1 MTARLVLIG
10 VVAGVFSTLFG
21 VGGGTIVV
29 PLLVVVA
36 SLSPHV
42 AAATSLGAILLT
54 ACAGVVLYAA
64 RGEVDV
70 AYAALVGV
78 PAMAGAFVGTHL
90 QQRVTGR
97 ALGLAFACL
106 LVGLGV
112 WLIAG

>member
-1 MTARLVLIG
+1 LTARLVLIG

-29 PLLVVVA
+29 PLLVVA
-36 SLSPHV
+36 AAFSPHV
-42 AAATSLGAILLT
+42 AAATSLGAILVT
-54 ACAGVVLYAA
+54 AVAGVALYAA

-78 PAMAGAFVGTHL
+78 PAMAGALVGTHL

-97 ALGLAFACL
+97 TLGAAFACL
-106 LVGLGV
+106 LVGLGI
-112 WLIAG
+112 WLLAG